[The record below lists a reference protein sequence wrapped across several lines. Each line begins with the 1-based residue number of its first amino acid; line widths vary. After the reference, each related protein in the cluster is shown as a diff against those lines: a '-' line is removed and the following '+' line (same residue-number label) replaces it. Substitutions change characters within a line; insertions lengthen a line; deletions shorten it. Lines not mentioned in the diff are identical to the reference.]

1 MIIYGKLADP
11 GEKGRSLMEKKILL
25 AVDDSIHSKHAIQ
38 YAVRMSSA
46 VKDLTFTLF
55 HVQPAISQFLLDEAK
70 TDFKANAELKKAIR
84 KNTEHAQGVLEKF
97 KAQMV
102 RMGIDGKHIEVATQ
116 PKLLGLAKDVLDRAQ
131 QGLYDAI
138 AVGRRGLSRVQKTFV
153 GSVTAKLVE
162 HSTTTPVWVIDG
174 NVTSTRIMVAVDG
187 SETSLRA
194 VDHLSFMIGGN
205 PKVRLTLFH
214 VVPRLGDY
222 CVIDFDERKTGVEQV
237 IARGERRCIE
247 DFYAHARRIL
257 QDAGIQD
264 KQVEIRTAKRKR
276 NPARAIVEEARKGN
290 YGTVVVGRRGRGK
303 AFFMGSVSR
312 YVLDRTSNRA
322 LWLVS

>member
-1 MIIYGKLADP
+1 VITYGKLANP
-11 GEKGRSLMEKKILL
+11 GEKGGSLMEKKILL

-84 KNTEHAQGVLEKF
+84 KNTEHAQGILEKF
-97 KAQMV
+97 KGQMV
-102 RMGIDGKHIEVATQ
+102 RMGIDGKHIEVTTQ
-116 PKLLGLAKDVLDRAQ
+116 PKLLGLAKDVLERAR

-162 HSTTTPVWVIDG
+162 HSTTTPVWVVDG
-174 NVTSTRIMVAVDG
+174 NVTSTKIMVAVDG
-187 SETSLRA
+187 SEASLRA

-214 VVPRLGDY
+214 VIPRLGDY
-222 CVIDFDERKTGVEQV
+222 CVIDFEGSGVEQV
-237 IARGERRCIE
+237 IARSNRRCIE

-257 QDAGIQD
+257 EDAGMED

-276 NPARAIVEEARKGN
+276 NPAKAIVEEARKGD